1 MTDVLDQVA
10 AHNPVRA
17 DDLRREGLTLSFED
31 LWRKLDHAQ
40 PQPHRRPLRRRR
52 PALVGGAASALA
64 ATLAAVLLLSAGGAP
79 SIAQAFPILA
89 GPTVNLSHRVAVERS
104 LIRRGMAPSVAAAS
118 LKQAHEFT
126 TAAGNGFTFETSN
139 GAQICLITYP
149 PSGFLEGQP
158 DAHNGGCDT
167 TATAEQNG
175 MITAGA
181 WGNGSEQLQTYEALV
196 PAGGTFGVTTNG
208 TTTAVPVPADGIV
221 TGVVQQGTTV
231 SVSIS
236 VNGST
241 TTQQISQ
248 P

>member
-1 MTDVLDQVA
+1 MTDVLEQVA
-10 AHNPVRA
+10 AHNPVLV

-31 LWRKLDHAQ
+31 LWRNLNHAQ
-40 PQPHRRPLRRRR
+40 PQQHRRPLRLRR
-52 PALVGGAASALA
+52 PAVVGGAASALV
-64 ATLAAVLLLSAGGAP
+64 ATLAAVLLSAGGAP
-79 SIAQAFPILA
+79 SVAQAFPILA
-89 GPTVNLSHRVAVERS
+89 SPTVDLSHRVAVERS

-118 LKQAHEFT
+118 LKRAHEFT
-126 TAAGNGFTFETSN
+126 TAAGSGFTFETSN

-158 DAHNGGCDT
+158 DAHNGGCDS
-167 TATAEQNG
+167 TATAEQDG
-175 MITAGA
+175 MITAAA

-196 PAGGTFGVTTNG
+196 PTGGTFEVTTDG
-208 TTTAVPVPADGIV
+208 TTAPVPVPADGIV
-221 TGVVQQGTTV
+221 TGVVQQGTAV

>member
-1 MTDVLDQVA
+1 VTDVLDQVA
-10 AHNPVRA
+10 AQNPVRA

-31 LWRKLDHAQ
+31 VWRRLNHAQ
-40 PQPHRRPLRRRR
+40 PQQQKRPLRLRR
-52 PALVGGAASALA
+52 PVLVGGAASAVA
-64 ATLAAVLLLSAGGAP
+64 ATLAAVLLSAGGAP
-79 SIAQAFPILA
+79 SVAQAFPILA
-89 GPTVNLSHRVAVERS
+89 SPTVDLSHRVAVERS

-118 LKQAHEFT
+118 LKRAHEFT
-126 TAAGNGFTFETSN
+126 TAAGNGFTFETSD

-149 PSGFLEGQP
+149 PSGFLSGQP
-158 DAHNGGCDT
+158 AAHNGGCDAM
-167 TATAEQNG
+167 ATAEQAG
-175 MITAGA
+175 MITAAA

-196 PAGGTFGVTTNG
+196 PTGGTFDVTTDG

-241 TTQQISQ
+241 STQQVSQ

>member
-1 MTDVLDQVA
+1 VTDVLDQVA
-10 AHNPVRA
+10 AQNPVRA

-31 LWRKLDHAQ
+31 VWRRLNHAQ
-40 PQPHRRPLRRRR
+40 PQQQKRPLRLRR
-52 PALVGGAASALA
+52 PVLVGGAASAVA
-64 ATLAAVLLLSAGGAP
+64 ATLAAVLLSAGGAP
-79 SIAQAFPILA
+79 SVAQAFPILA
-89 GPTVNLSHRVAVERS
+89 SPTVDLSHRVAVERS

-118 LKQAHEFT
+118 LKRAHEFT
-126 TAAGNGFTFETSN
+126 TAAGNGFTFETSD

-149 PSGFLEGQP
+149 PSGFLSGQP
-158 DAHNGGCDT
+158 AAYNGGCDAM
-167 TATAEQNG
+167 ATAEQAG
-175 MITAGA
+175 MITAAA

-196 PAGGTFGVTTNG
+196 PTGGTFDVTTDG

-241 TTQQISQ
+241 STQQVSQ